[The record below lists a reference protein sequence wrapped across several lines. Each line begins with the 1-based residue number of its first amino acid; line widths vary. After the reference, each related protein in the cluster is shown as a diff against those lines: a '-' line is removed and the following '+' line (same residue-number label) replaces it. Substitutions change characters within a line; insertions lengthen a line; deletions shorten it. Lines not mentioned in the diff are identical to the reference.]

1 MELINGKALA
11 KTIQSEIREEVD
23 QLVAG
28 GARAPHLAAILVGDD
43 PASHVY
49 VRNKMKA
56 CERTGFQS
64 TLVRLEADITQEQL
78 LAEVEKLNNNPEID
92 GFIVQSPLP
101 KHLDE
106 AAVTLAIRPDKDA
119 DGFHP
124 MNWGRLAQNLE
135 CYVPAT
141 PLGIVTML
149 DRYDIPT
156 EGKHCVV
163 IGRSTIV
170 GLPMNLL
177 MSRKHKV
184 GNATVTIC
192 HSRTKDL
199 AYHTRQADILIVA
212 IGRPNLVTADMVKE
226 GVVVIDVGINRI
238 DDASRK
244 RGYRLVGDVD
254 FDGVAPKASHITP
267 VPGGVGPMTVTALL
281 MNTLH
286 AYKRH
291 QEAAEV

>member
-11 KTIQSEIREEVD
+11 KTIQSEIRAEVD
-23 QLVAG
+23 ELRSNG
-28 GARAPHLAAILVGDD
+28 GRAPHLAAILVGDD

-64 TLVRLEADITQEQL
+64 TLVRLAADISQEQL
-78 LAEVEKLNNNPEID
+78 LKEVEKLNNDAEID

-101 KHLDE
+101 KYLDE

-135 CYVPAT
+135 CYIPAT
-141 PLGIVTML
+141 PMGIVTML
-149 DRYDIPT
+149 DRYNIPT

-170 GLPMNLL
+170 GLPMSLL
-177 MSRKHKV
+177 MARKHKV

-199 AYHTRQADILIVA
+199 ASFTRQADILVVA

-244 RGYRLVGDVD
+244 SGYRLVGDVD
-254 FDGVAPKASHITP
+254 FDGVAPKSSYITP

-291 QEAAEV
+291 QKGVEV